1 MNRCIDIISSFCVLS
16 KIYHTYIIICIIVC
30 YDISQLLD
38 HHNAEEVKK
47 FEQEHPY
54 ISVRRIDGTDRQ
66 GEYKSGGDLNAAHL
80 AMRIKMREVFIEYAN
95 LNAQTDW
102 LCYFDDDMDAQVTV
116 LKEDLVRLKPSCSP
130 NCWIGDS
137 YRDQAET
144 PAMGAWCMQR
154 ELAERVSTLLDTN
167 NDQDLKW
174 DGTDDGGFYAQ
185 VMKPI
190 GVSLVSSANWYSQIH
205 HPMPERNSR
214 GFKKINDHDMNLEWK
229 KDKSFMEVWWPTAA
243 VFNDKYGYATQA
255 A

>member
-1 MNRCIDIISSFCVLS
+1 M
-16 KIYHTYIIICIIVC
+16 
-30 YDISQLLD
+30 
-38 HHNAEEVKK
+38 
-47 FEQEHPY
+47 
-54 ISVRRIDGTDRQ
+54 RRIDGTDRQ
-66 GEYKSGGDLNAAHL
+66 GEYKGGDRNLNAAHL

-116 LKEDLVRLKPSCSP
+116 LKDDLVRLKPSCSP

-137 YRDQAET
+137 YRNQTET

-154 ELAERVSTLLDTN
+154 ELAERVSTLLGTN
-167 NDQDLKW
+167 TDQDLRW
-174 DGTDDGGFYAQ
+174 DGTDDGGFYGQ

-190 GVSLVSSANWYSQIH
+190 GVNLVSSDNWYSQIH
-205 HPMPERNSR
+205 QPMPARNG
-214 GFKKINDHDMNLEWK
+214 GFKKINNDHSHNMRLEWK